1 MSESLRVDRLC
12 EGGCGKMMYGVD
24 KKRRICSVCRRE
36 REKLYK
42 RARRG
47 KG

>member
-1 MSESLRVDRLC
+1 MAESVKVDRIC

-24 KKRRICSVCRRE
+24 KQRRICSVCRRE
-36 REKLYK
+36 KEKLYK
-42 RARRG
+42 RKMRG

>member
-1 MSESLRVDRLC
+1 MVESIRVDKPC
-12 EGGCGKMMYGVD
+12 EGPCGKMMFGVD

-36 REKLYK
+36 KEKLYK
-42 RARRG
+42 RERRG